1 MAKAVEVVPSLLAW
15 VARVALSGVVCAS
28 LGHADASGPTQGQ
41 ALFDRSELMVFE
53 LTAPF
58 RHLIRDRYGQSTYNA
73 AQLSY
78 RDLDGGEVILP
89 IEIRTRGKTR
99 RRKDYCE
106 FPPLRLR
113 FGAGTTDT
121 QFDGEKSL
129 KLVTHCNDR
138 DSFDQYVLQE
148 YLAYRVY
155 RQLTERSHRVRLAQV
170 TYVESEGRVLTTRY
184 GILLEGWKSVAERN
198 NLVAAEVDGA
208 VNIEKLSP
216 TDANRVAVFQYM
228 IGNGDWSVLWPEPK
242 ENCCHNTKPLLA
254 PDGTVVPLPY
264 DFDFAGIV
272 NTPYAV
278 SPDGSSNVRLRRYRG
293 LCATQSQLSAILPL
307 FRNNREAIYALY
319 RDQSGMSPRRLRS
332 ALSYLDSFYKV
343 INDPNQVE
351 RRMIRR
357 CRSD

>member
-1 MAKAVEVVPSLLAW
+1 
-15 VARVALSGVVCAS
+15 
-28 LGHADASGPTQGQ
+28 
-41 ALFDRSELMVFE
+41 MVFE

-58 RHLIRDRYGQSTYNA
+58 KKLTGDRYGPSTYHPG
-73 AQLSY
+73 QLSY
-78 RDLDGGEVILP
+78 RDRDGHEEILS

-113 FGAGTTDT
+113 FGADATDT
-121 QFDGEKSL
+121 PFDGEKSL
-129 KLVTHCNDR
+129 KLVTHCNDK

-170 TYVESEGRVLTTRY
+170 TYVESQGRVRATRY
-184 GILLEGWKSVAERN
+184 GILLEGWKSVARRN
-198 NLVAAEVDGA
+198 DLVAAAIDGA
-208 VNIEKLSP
+208 VDIDKLSP
-216 TDANRVAVFQYM
+216 ADANRVAVFQYM
-228 IGNGDWSVLWPEPK
+228 IGNRDWSVLWPEPK

-264 DFDFAGIV
+264 DFDFSGIV

-278 SPDGSSNVRLRRYRG
+278 APGGRTNVRMRRYGG
-293 LCATQSQLSAILPL
+293 LCATQAQLTEVLPL
-307 FRNNREAIYALY
+307 FRNNKEAIYRLY
-319 RDQSGMSPRRLRS
+319 QDQPGMTPRRRRT
-332 ALSYLDSFYKV
+332 ALSYLDGFYKV
-343 INDPNQVE
+343 INDPDQVE